1 MLWSHSPLV
10 SVVTH
15 VYNGAKHPS
24 ECIESVMAQTYKNWE
39 YVVVN
44 NCSTDSTAEIAEN
57 YRSKDNRIRASN
69 NKEYLDIIP
78 NWNHALR
85 QISPECKYCK
95 ALHADDL
102 LFPECIE
109 RMVELAEAN
118 PSVGIVAS
126 YRINGP
132 RGVNEGGIPY
142 PCSLISGR
150 EVCRNTLRRKYYIFG
165 SPSTRLIR
173 ADLIIERKAYYNES
187 YYHAGPAECFEYLQ
201 KCDFGFVHQVLSYTR
216 RDTDAQTATFCK
228 RYLTEGPERLSW
240 LKEYG
245 PAYFDRDEL
254 KVECRNEEPKYYR
267 LLAEQIL
274 RRRGKDFFDYHKKR
288 LKQYGFHLSRKRL
301 TYSLIREIIARL
313 FDTKFLFQRNECV
326 SLSALKVGPHRSN

>member
-1 MLWSHSPLV
+1 MDSQPLV
-10 SVVTH
+10 SVVTP
-15 VYNGAKHPS
+15 VYNGEKHLS
-24 ECIESVMAQTYKNWE
+24 ECIESVLAQTYRNWE

-57 YRSKDNRIRASN
+57 YSSKDKRIRISN
-69 NKEYLDIIP
+69 NKEHLNIIP

-95 ALHADDL
+95 VVHADDL

-109 RMVELAEAN
+109 RMVQLAEAN

-126 YRINGP
+126 YRINGS
-132 RGVNEGGIPY
+132 GGFIEVGIPY
-142 PCSLISGR
+142 PRYLISGR
-150 EVCRNTLRRKYYIFG
+150 EVCRNTLRRKYYVFG

-173 ADLIIERKAYYNES
+173 ADLIRGSKNYYNES

-201 KCDFGFVHQVLSYTR
+201 KWDFGFVHQVLSYSR
-216 RDTDAQTATFCK
+216 RDTDAQTATFSE
-228 RYLTEGPERLSW
+228 RYATEAPERLSW

-254 KVECRNEEPKYYR
+254 KVEFKNEERRYYR
-267 LLAEQIL
+267 LLAKRIL
-274 RRRGKDFFDYHKKR
+274 RRSNRDFFEYQKKR
-288 LKQYGFHLSRKRL
+288 LKQGGFHLSQRRL
-301 TYSLIREIIARL
+301 LCSLISVL
-313 FDTKFLFQRNECV
+313 FVHLFNPRWLCGEFVRRRHGSCKKTSV
-326 SLSALKVGPHRSN
+326 